1 MGQGTFC
8 PRTNCPR
15 AYIVP
20 GQNVPPEVC
29 YDGGSWVFIG
39 ETFCPGGVFRGKTFC
54 PGIRSGTFCP
64 GGNFSTIPDQTSIF
78 WDIFGSFGRVWDI
91 LGYSGIFWDLLG
103 YCGIFW
109 DIVGSFGIFWDL
121 LGYFGIF

>member
-1 MGQGTFC
+1 MHLDEGEGQGTFC

-64 GGNFSTIPDQTSIF
+64 GGNFSTIPDQNFLWISSQSLMKQFFI
-78 WDIFGSFGRVWDI
+78 DV
-91 LGYSGIFWDLLG
+91 
-103 YCGIFW
+103 
-109 DIVGSFGIFWDL
+109 
-121 LGYFGIF
+121 